1 MKQYRYLLMVMLLA
15 LLAMGCRSTRQAAT
29 TTAPATVAA
38 PAAPQRQLTVITF
51 SAIVN
56 GFSASGQ
63 MRVAEDSV
71 LWVSVN
77 KLVELGRAMATP
89 DSVWVTTTFGDHI
102 FAGTYDDLQRL
113 TKRRITFVSHTVSI
127 IDGIITIRLPNFPF
141 VNMKVK
147 SRNILTKLPN
157 QRLVFHFLFYL
168 AFVNS
173 LYHKNS

>member
-1 MKQYRYLLMVMLLA
+1 MVLLLA
-15 LLAMGCRSTRQAAT
+15 LLAVGCRSTRQAAT

-89 DSVWVTTTFGDHI
+89 DSVWVTTTFGDHN
-102 FAGTYDDLQRL
+102 FAGSYDDLQRL
-113 TKRRITFVSHTVSI
+113 TKRRITFDEMQAMAMADDAGEQISQLAASLGLNATVYVT
-127 IDGIITIRLPNFPF
+127 GRRKVNKLAFPF
-141 VNMKVK
+141 KK
-147 SRNILTKLPN
+147 
-157 QRLVFHFLFYL
+157 
-168 AFVNS
+168 
-173 LYHKNS
+173 

>member
-15 LLAMGCRSTRQAAT
+15 LLAVGCRSTRQAAT

-77 KLVELGRAMATP
+77 KLVELGRAMATQ
-89 DSVWVTTTFGDHI
+89 DSVWVTVNFGDRH

-113 TKRRITFVSHTVSI
+113 TKRYITFDDLMAVAMADDAGEQISSLAASLGFDATVY
-127 IDGIITIRLPNFPF
+127 ITGRRKVNRLTFPF
-141 VNMKVK
+141 KK
-147 SRNILTKLPN
+147 
-157 QRLVFHFLFYL
+157 Q
-168 AFVNS
+168 
-173 LYHKNS
+173 

>member
-1 MKQYRYLLMVMLLA
+1 MAMLLA
-15 LLAMGCRSTRQAAT
+15 LLAVGCRSTRQAAT

-89 DSVWVTTTFGDHI
+89 DSVWLTTTFGDHN
-102 FAGTYDDLQRL
+102 FAGSYDDLQRL
-113 TKRRITFVSHTVSI
+113 TKRHITFDDMQAMAMADDAGEQISQLAASLGLNATVYVT
-127 IDGIITIRLPNFPF
+127 GRRKVNKLAFPF
-141 VNMKVK
+141 KK
-147 SRNILTKLPN
+147 
-157 QRLVFHFLFYL
+157 
-168 AFVNS
+168 
-173 LYHKNS
+173 

>member
-1 MKQYRYLLMVMLLA
+1 MAMLLA
-15 LLAMGCRSTRQAAT
+15 LLAVGCRSTRQAA

-89 DSVWVTTTFGDHI
+89 DSVWVTTTFGDHN
-102 FAGTYDDLQRL
+102 FAGSYDDLQRL
-113 TKRRITFVSHTVSI
+113 TKRHITFDDMQAMAMADDAGEQISQLAASLGLNATVYVT
-127 IDGIITIRLPNFPF
+127 GRRKVNKLAFPF
-141 VNMKVK
+141 KK
-147 SRNILTKLPN
+147 
-157 QRLVFHFLFYL
+157 
-168 AFVNS
+168 
-173 LYHKNS
+173 

>member
-1 MKQYRYLLMVMLLA
+1 MVMLLA
-15 LLAMGCRSTRQAAT
+15 LLAVGCRSTRQAAT

-89 DSVWVTTTFGDHI
+89 DSVWVTTTFGDHN
-102 FAGTYDDLQRL
+102 FAGSYDDLQRL
-113 TKRRITFVSHTVSI
+113 TKRHITFDDMQAMAMADDAGEQISQLAASLGLNATVYVT
-127 IDGIITIRLPNFPF
+127 GRRKVNKLAFPF
-141 VNMKVK
+141 KK
-147 SRNILTKLPN
+147 
-157 QRLVFHFLFYL
+157 
-168 AFVNS
+168 
-173 LYHKNS
+173 

>member
-1 MKQYRYLLMVMLLA
+1 MVMLLA
-15 LLAMGCRSTRQAAT
+15 LLAVGCRSTRQAAT

-89 DSVWVTTTFGDHI
+89 DSVWVTTTFGDHN
-102 FAGTYDDLQRL
+102 FAGSYDDLQRL
-113 TKRRITFVSHTVSI
+113 TKRRITFDEMQAMAMADDAGEQISQLAASLGLNATVYVT
-127 IDGIITIRLPNFPF
+127 GRRKVNKLAFPF
-141 VNMKVK
+141 KK
-147 SRNILTKLPN
+147 
-157 QRLVFHFLFYL
+157 
-168 AFVNS
+168 
-173 LYHKNS
+173 

>member
-1 MKQYRYLLMVMLLA
+1 MKQYRYLLMVLLLA
-15 LLAMGCRSTRQAAT
+15 LLAVGCRSTRQAAT

-89 DSVWVTTTFGDHI
+89 DSVWVTTTFGDHN
-102 FAGTYDDLQRL
+102 FAGSYDDLQRL
-113 TKRRITFVSHTVSI
+113 TKRRITFDDMQAMAMADDAGEQISQLAASLGLNATVYVT
-127 IDGIITIRLPNFPF
+127 GRRKVNKLAFPF
-141 VNMKVK
+141 KK
-147 SRNILTKLPN
+147 
-157 QRLVFHFLFYL
+157 
-168 AFVNS
+168 
-173 LYHKNS
+173 

>member
-1 MKQYRYLLMVMLLA
+1 MVMLLA
-15 LLAMGCRSTRQAAT
+15 LLAVGCRSTRQAAT

-89 DSVWVTTTFGDHI
+89 DSVWVTTTFGDHN
-102 FAGTYDDLQRL
+102 FAGSYDDLQRL
-113 TKRRITFVSHTVSI
+113 TKRRITFDELQAMAMADDAGEQISQLAASLGLNATVYVT
-127 IDGIITIRLPNFPF
+127 GRRKVNKLAFPF
-141 VNMKVK
+141 KK
-147 SRNILTKLPN
+147 
-157 QRLVFHFLFYL
+157 
-168 AFVNS
+168 
-173 LYHKNS
+173 

>member
-1 MKQYRYLLMVMLLA
+1 MKQYRYLLMVLLLA
-15 LLAMGCRSTRQAAT
+15 LLAVGCRSTRQAT

-38 PAAPQRQLTVITF
+38 AKAPQRQLTVITF

-89 DSVWVTTTFGDHI
+89 DSVWVTTTFGDHN
-102 FAGTYDDLQRL
+102 FAGSYDDLQRL
-113 TKRRITFVSHTVSI
+113 TKRRITFDDMQAMAMADDAGEQISQLAASLGLNATVYVT
-127 IDGIITIRLPNFPF
+127 GRRKVNKLAFPF
-141 VNMKVK
+141 KK
-147 SRNILTKLPN
+147 
-157 QRLVFHFLFYL
+157 
-168 AFVNS
+168 
-173 LYHKNS
+173 

>member
-15 LLAMGCRSTRQAAT
+15 LLAVGCRSTRQAAT

-89 DSVWVTTTFGDHI
+89 DSVWVTTTFGDHN
-102 FAGTYDDLQRL
+102 FAGSYDDLQRL
-113 TKRRITFVSHTVSI
+113 TKRRITFDEMQAMAMADDAGEQISQLAASLGLNATVYVT
-127 IDGIITIRLPNFPF
+127 GRRKVNKLAFPF
-141 VNMKVK
+141 KK
-147 SRNILTKLPN
+147 
-157 QRLVFHFLFYL
+157 
-168 AFVNS
+168 
-173 LYHKNS
+173 

>member
-15 LLAMGCRSTRQAAT
+15 LLAVGCRSTRQAAT

-89 DSVWVTTTFGDHI
+89 DSVWVTTTFGDHS
-102 FAGTYDDLQRL
+102 FAGSYDDLQRL
-113 TKRRITFVSHTVSI
+113 TKRRITFDEMQAMAMADDAGEQISQLAASLGLNATVYVT
-127 IDGIITIRLPNFPF
+127 GRRKVNKLAFPF
-141 VNMKVK
+141 KK
-147 SRNILTKLPN
+147 
-157 QRLVFHFLFYL
+157 
-168 AFVNS
+168 
-173 LYHKNS
+173 

>member
-1 MKQYRYLLMVMLLA
+1 MVLLLA
-15 LLAMGCRSTRQAAT
+15 LLAVGCRSTRQAAT

-89 DSVWVTTTFGDHI
+89 DSVWVTTTFGDHN

-113 TKRRITFVSHTVSI
+113 TKRRITFDEMQAMAMADDAGEQISQLAASLGLNATVYVT
-127 IDGIITIRLPNFPF
+127 GRRKVNKLAFPF
-141 VNMKVK
+141 KK
-147 SRNILTKLPN
+147 
-157 QRLVFHFLFYL
+157 
-168 AFVNS
+168 
-173 LYHKNS
+173 

>member
-1 MKQYRYLLMVMLLA
+1 MKQYRYLLMVLLLA
-15 LLAMGCRSTRQAAT
+15 LLAVGCRSTRQAAT

-89 DSVWVTTTFGDHI
+89 DSVWVTTTFGDHN
-102 FAGTYDDLQRL
+102 FAGSYDDLQRL
-113 TKRRITFVSHTVSI
+113 TKRHITFDEMQAMAMADDAGEQISQLAASLGLNATVYVT
-127 IDGIITIRLPNFPF
+127 GRRKVNKLAFPF
-141 VNMKVK
+141 KK
-147 SRNILTKLPN
+147 
-157 QRLVFHFLFYL
+157 
-168 AFVNS
+168 
-173 LYHKNS
+173 

>member
-1 MKQYRYLLMVMLLA
+1 MVMLLA
-15 LLAMGCRSTRQAAT
+15 LLAVGCRSTRQAAT

-89 DSVWVTTTFGDHI
+89 DSVWVTTTFGDHN
-102 FAGTYDDLQRL
+102 FAGSYDDLQRL
-113 TKRRITFVSHTVSI
+113 TKRRITFDDMQAMAMADDAGEQISQLAASLGLNATVYVT
-127 IDGIITIRLPNFPF
+127 GRRKVNKLAFPF
-141 VNMKVK
+141 KK
-147 SRNILTKLPN
+147 
-157 QRLVFHFLFYL
+157 
-168 AFVNS
+168 
-173 LYHKNS
+173 

>member
-1 MKQYRYLLMVMLLA
+1 MVLLLA
-15 LLAMGCRSTRQAAT
+15 LLAVGCRSTRQAAT

-89 DSVWVTTTFGDHI
+89 DSVWVTTTFGDHN
-102 FAGTYDDLQRL
+102 FAGSYDDLQRL
-113 TKRRITFVSHTVSI
+113 TKRRITFDDMQAMAMADDAGEQISQLAASLGLNATVYVT
-127 IDGIITIRLPNFPF
+127 GRRKVNKLAFPF
-141 VNMKVK
+141 KK
-147 SRNILTKLPN
+147 
-157 QRLVFHFLFYL
+157 
-168 AFVNS
+168 
-173 LYHKNS
+173 